1 MLLLAIGL
9 TLSIRGLATFLDPD
23 AFAADPDA
31 YRVIAKTLRQSG
43 VFGLTGADGSTR
55 PIAFRPPLY
64 PWLLSIGM
72 PGGQAS
78 RLAVATLHLVL
89 AALTSC
95 FVFLATRHYVVQL
108 RAAGRTTDGL
118 QAWRKLPACDSGD
131 RLGLAA
137 ALLTAIDPIL
147 LRQSVEVMTET
158 LAATLTVA
166 VIWMWSRWDAEDATT
181 TGQRASIFFPLGIG
195 SLLAL
200 AYLCR
205 PTFLVWAVLL
215 VLATPIRF
223 RNRRG
228 VRSALLI
235 ASIVALAVGGWTW
248 RNTRVLGHP
257 IWATT
262 HGGYT
267 LLLANNESF
276 YRYLSEG
283 QFGQAWDATSFLN
296 AYAHRYEGDPR
307 EAAFWRRDWTG
318 APSYDATVSE
328 FDDDRLCYES
338 AVATITRHPSVFAW
352 SVVVRVGRL
361 WSPFPHAV
369 AGRSTP
375 AALAVG
381 VFYIAL
387 YVAVIVT
394 VVRHRR
400 RVFAGRWWAIWLLAI
415 TLTGVHAVYWS
426 NLRMRAPIMPA
437 IAILAVCSVVG
448 KQPADD

>member
-1 MLLLAIGL
+1 MPSRSNLRMLLLAVGL
-9 TLSIRGLATFLDPD
+9 TLLIRGLVITFDSD

-43 VFGLTGADGSTR
+43 VFGLTGADGTTR
-55 PIAFRPPLY
+55 AIAFRPPLY
-64 PWLLSIGM
+64 PWLLSICM
-72 PGGQAS
+72 PGGQLS
-78 RLAVATLHLVL
+78 RLAVAGLHLVL
-89 AALTSC
+89 AALTAC
-95 FVFLATRHYVVQL
+95 FVFLSTRHFAAQL
-108 RAAGRTTDGL
+108 RQSSRLDG
-118 QAWRKLPACDSGD
+118 GD

-137 ALLTAIDPIL
+137 VVLTAIDPIL

-158 LAATLTVA
+158 LAATLAAA
-166 VIWMWSRWDAEDATT
+166 VIWLWSGWNVAGATST
-181 TGQRASIFFPLGIG
+181 RRRGSLVFPLGIG
-195 SLLAL
+195 AALAL

-205 PTFLVWAVLL
+205 PTFLVWAGLL
-215 VLATPIRF
+215 VVATPLRF

-228 VRSALLI
+228 LQSALVI
-235 ASIVALAVGGWTW
+235 ASVVALAVGGWTW
-248 RNTRVLGHP
+248 RNARVLGHP
-257 IWATT
+257 VWATT

-307 EAAFWRRDWTG
+307 EAAFWRRDWAG
-318 APSYDATVSE
+318 KPNYDAAVSE

-338 AVATITRHPSVFAW
+338 AVATIKRHPSVFAW
-352 SVVVRVGRL
+352 SMVVRVARL

-369 AGRSTP
+369 EGRSTL

-381 VFYIAL
+381 MFYLAL
-387 YVAVIVT
+387 YGAVIVT
-394 VVRHRR
+394 IVRHRR

-437 IAILAVCSVVG
+437 IAILAVCSVAG

>member
-1 MLLLAIGL
+1 MPSRSNLRILLLAVGL
-9 TLSIRGLATFLDPD
+9 TLLIRGGVIYFDSD
-23 AFAADPDA
+23 AFVADPDA

-55 PIAFRPPLY
+55 AIAFRPPLY
-64 PWLLSIGM
+64 PWLLSICM
-72 PGGQAS
+72 PDGQLS
-78 RLAVATLHLVL
+78 RLAVAALHLVL
-89 AALTSC
+89 AALTAC
-95 FVFLATRHYVVQL
+95 FVFLSTRHFAAQL
-108 RAAGRTTDGL
+108 RESSRFDG
-118 QAWRKLPACDSGD
+118 GD

-137 ALLTAIDPIL
+137 VVLTAIDPIL

-158 LAATLTVA
+158 LAATLA
-166 VIWMWSRWDAEDATT
+166 AAAIWLWSGWNAAGATSARKR
-181 TGQRASIFFPLGIG
+181 GSIFFPLGIG
-195 SLLAL
+195 GALAL

-215 VLATPIRF
+215 VVATPLRF

-228 VRSALLI
+228 VKSALVI
-235 ASIVALAVGGWTW
+235 ASVVALAVGGWTW
-248 RNTRVLGHP
+248 RNMRVLGHP
-257 IWATT
+257 VWATT

-283 QFGQAWDATSFLN
+283 QFGQAWDATSFLS

-318 APSYDATVSE
+318 TPNYDAAVSE
-328 FDDDRLCYES
+328 VDDDRLCYES
-338 AVATITRHPSVFAW
+338 AVATIKRHPSVFAW
-352 SVVVRVGRL
+352 SMVVRVGRL

-375 AALAVG
+375 ATLAVG
-381 VFYIAL
+381 LFYVAL
-387 YVAVIVT
+387 SLAVIVT
-394 VVRHRR
+394 VARHRR
-400 RVFAGRWWAIWLLAI
+400 RVFGSRWWAIWLLAI

-448 KQPADD
+448 KRRAC

>member
-1 MLLLAIGL
+1 MLLLAVGL
-9 TLSIRGLATFLDPD
+9 TLLIRGLVVYFDSD
-23 AFAADPDA
+23 AFATDPDA
-31 YRVIAKTLRQSG
+31 YRAIAKTIRQSG
-43 VFGLTGADGSTR
+43 VFGLTGADGTSR
-55 PIAFRPPLY
+55 AIAFRPPLY
-64 PWLLSIGM
+64 PWLLSIGT

-78 RLAVATLHLVL
+78 RLAVAVLHLVL
-89 AALTSC
+89 AALTAC
-95 FVFLATRHYVVQL
+95 FVFLSTRHFAVQL
-108 RAAGRTTDGL
+108 SEPYRFGG
-118 QAWRKLPACDSGD
+118 GH

-137 ALLTAIDPIL
+137 VVLTAVDPIL
-147 LRQSVEVMTET
+147 LRQSSEVMTET
-158 LAATLTVA
+158 LAATLTAA
-166 VIWMWSRWDAEDATT
+166 VIWLWSGWNAEEASP
-181 TGQRASIFFPLGIG
+181 TGKRQAMFFPLAIG
-195 SLLAL
+195 GALAL

-215 VLATPIRF
+215 VVATALRF

-228 VRSALLI
+228 LRSALVI
-235 ASIVALAVGGWTW
+235 ASVVALAVGGWTW

-307 EAAFWRRDWTG
+307 EAAFWRRDWDG
-318 APSYDATVSE
+318 APNYDAAVSE
-328 FDDDRLCYES
+328 FEDDRLCYES
-338 AVATITRHPSVFAW
+338 AVATIKRHPSVFAW

-381 VFYIAL
+381 AFYIAL
-387 YVAVIVT
+387 SVAVIVS

-400 RVFAGRWWAIWLLAI
+400 RVFGSRWWAIWLLAI

-426 NLRMRAPIMPA
+426 NLRMRAPVMPVM
-437 IAILAVCSVVG
+437 AILAVCSVVG
-448 KQPADD
+448 GTPARRRSR